1 MSATLARQAEQR
13 RAAAALT
20 ELALAET
27 RAWYEYATAPAG
39 AEDDFSADS
48 PHMRWHA
55 AARASG
61 EALAEYLRRWG
72 DSE

>member
-1 MSATLARQAEQR
+1 MSATLARLEEQR
-13 RAAAALT
+13 RAAAELT

-48 PHMRWHA
+48 KHMAWH
-55 AARASG
+55 RAMDAWAG
-61 EALAEYLRRWG
+61 ALAEYMRQYG
-72 DSE
+72 G